1 MPVSSPPSEPAALQ
15 PFTAFTE
22 AAEPKLRRALV
33 ARYGA
38 DIGREAT
45 AEALAYA
52 WEHWDR
58 LRSMS
63 NPAGYLYR
71 VGQSATRRWV
81 RPRLAFPAPEDHGMP
96 WIEPGLPAALER
108 LSAKQRQAVVLVH
121 GFGYTHAEVADLLGI
136 SRSTVQNHVDR
147 GLTKLRDRLEVHH
160 D

>member
-1 MPVSSPPSEPAALQ
+1 MPVSSPPSDPTAVQ

-22 AAEPKLRRALV
+22 ATEPKLRRALV

-45 AEALAYA
+45 AEAMAYA

-58 LRSMS
+58 VTGMA
-63 NPAGYLYR
+63 NAAGYLYR
-71 VGQSATRRWV
+71 VGQSATRRWT
-81 RPRLAFPAPEDHGMP
+81 RPRRAFPPPEDHGMP
-96 WIEPGLPAALER
+96 WIEPGLPAALNR

-136 SRSTVQNHVDR
+136 SRSTVQNHVER
-147 GLTKLRDRLEVHH
+147 GLTKLRARLEVRHG
-160 D
+160 